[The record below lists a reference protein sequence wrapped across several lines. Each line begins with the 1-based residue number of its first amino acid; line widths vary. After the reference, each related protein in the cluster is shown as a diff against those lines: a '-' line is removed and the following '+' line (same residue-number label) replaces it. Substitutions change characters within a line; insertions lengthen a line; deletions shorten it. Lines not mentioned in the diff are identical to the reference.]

1 MDEQTPDYMQSFKIQ
16 LSPSLTLDLNKHIDQ
31 ILKQREAASS
41 QATIQ
46 QKDRVDEIQS
56 TEAREFGDSEAVLQE
71 IIDAEAPNLVA

>member
-46 QKDRVDEIQS
+46 QKDRAEIQS

-71 IIDAEAPNLVA
+71 IIDAEDPNLAA